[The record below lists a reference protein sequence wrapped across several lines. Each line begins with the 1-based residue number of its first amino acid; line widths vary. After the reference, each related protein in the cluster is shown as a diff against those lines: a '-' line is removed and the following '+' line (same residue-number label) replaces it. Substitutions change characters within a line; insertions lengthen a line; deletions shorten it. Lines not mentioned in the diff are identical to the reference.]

1 MNNMTLRPMP
11 GFIVKTD
18 EERVQNLPELVDWI
32 REDPSRAGIYHASEK
47 LDGTSTS
54 FYGMYDEDG
63 NVGHGACSRNNE
75 IIEPEDH
82 SINIYWR
89 IFDKYSILDRLNK
102 IHDRYPSARTI
113 VIQGE
118 ATGRG
123 SMGIGSGGRV
133 SNSTRSMF
141 SLIILVLNHA
151 GH

>member
-1 MNNMTLRPMP
+1 
-11 GFIVKTD
+11 
-18 EERVQNLPELVDWI
+18 VDWI

>member
-1 MNNMTLRPMP
+1 
-11 GFIVKTD
+11 
-18 EERVQNLPELVDWI
+18 
-32 REDPSRAGIYHASEK
+32 
-47 LDGTSTS
+47 
-54 FYGMYDEDG
+54 MYDEDG